1 MTPEEFI
8 KFNVI
13 DGYPSCY
20 KCNMVTEKD
29 ALEAIGM
36 ARKEQQLQ
44 GWVCPKCGKSYSPNI
59 PECASCNN
67 KSKINANCIA
77 ASEAFGMPAKVQ
89 QPLGDL
95 VNMQPIQQPLFRT
108 ILKAP
113 DGEYQ

>member
-44 GWVCPKCGKSYSPNI
+44 GWVCPKCGKIYSPNVL
-59 PECASCNN
+59 ECASCNN
-67 KSKINANCIA
+67 KSKINAN
-77 ASEAFGMPAKVQ
+77 
-89 QPLGDL
+89 
-95 VNMQPIQQPLFRT
+95 
-108 ILKAP
+108 
-113 DGEYQ
+113 